1 MKTAS
6 TNRRSPE
13 SSRRRAR
20 NSSKS
25 ASASV
30 ASGPGSGN
38 AKVRLPPERN
48 AAACTRRPGIAKS
61 GTLTAGYHTV
71 PEKKEAAMEPDT
83 IPAEAVAAAPVTA
96 PALVPDVVAEGLV
109 LGNPEAL
116 AAQLESFSKAR
127 GLFVDWL
134 FNRLVAGIDFLLIHR
149 KVGPRGQKTECPNK
163 LDAKGTTCP
172 TCGGKATLAK
182 PGAEKI
188 CGLLQLRPTFKRDA
202 DSWQMLGSEAGLLT
216 LICELVTPTG
226 VVVAEGRGARHRDQD
241 FGDINKA
248 IKMCQKSAQTDA
260 VLRCAGLSELFSQD
274 LEDMPAFSESDDTPP
289 FGPPRRQSA
298 PAAAPPA
305 AADDLQEKLRLSVA
319 ATSARKAAPAPQ
331 PDPRDVPYAPGS
343 AAWSGKP
350 PAPAA
355 DEAPPSDALS
365 KPRIGRLMA
374 LLHQAVEQQG
384 VPDDSHED
392 IFNRALEWL
401 GGWVATTQNRARVTW
416 CSYKQYDALCSQI
429 PVAVEAALQGE
440 RRPAPRLVRRTYAA
454 PRRPLR

>member
-1 MKTAS
+1 M
-6 TNRRSPE
+6 E
-13 SSRRRAR
+13 S
-20 NSSKS
+20 
-25 ASASV
+25 
-30 ASGPGSGN
+30 
-38 AKVRLPPERN
+38 
-48 AAACTRRPGIAKS
+48 I
-61 GTLTAGYHTV
+61 
-71 PEKKEAAMEPDT
+71 KETAMEPDSL
-83 IPAEAVAAAPVTA
+83 PAEAVAAAPPTA

-289 FGPPRRQSA
+289 FEAPRRQSTPA
-298 PAAAPPA
+298 PAAPKAE
-305 AADDLQEKLRLSVA
+305 DDLQEKLRLSVA
-319 ATSARKAAPAPQ
+319 AASARKAAPAPR
-331 PDPRDVPYAPGS
+331 PDPRDVPYAPGA
-343 AAWSGKP
+343 AAWSGATP
-350 PAPAA
+350 PAAKAEEPRP
-355 DEAPPSDALS
+355 DDALS
-365 KPRIGRLMA
+365 KARVSRLMA
-374 LLHQAVEQQG
+374 LLHEAVEKQG
-384 VPDDSHED
+384 VPDDSHEQ
-392 IFNRALEWL
+392 IFDRALDWL
-401 GGWVATTQNRARVTW
+401 AGWVATTQGRSKVTH
-416 CSYKQYDALCSQI
+416 CSYKAYDQLCAQI
-429 PVAVEAALQGE
+429 PVAVEAALAGE
-440 RRPAPRLVRRTYAA
+440 RRPAPRLVRRSYAA